1 MKDVIEEDVQMK
13 VDIVIKEE
21 PVADDDMVCPYCGT
35 EDIQMIGDPEYN
47 DLWGCNNNH
56 EFGSW
61 IERKEFEPVK
71 QKGFSQS

>member
-1 MKDVIEEDVQMK
+1 MSKI
-13 VDIVIKEE
+13 DIVIREE

-47 DLWGCNNNH
+47 DLWGCNNDH

-61 IERKEFEPVK
+61 VERKDFEASPSDSLNK
-71 QKGFSQS
+71 MEEK